1 MVMQV
6 FKTVLIFGPPG
17 SGKGTWGGILGKI
30 PGFFHFASGDMFRS
44 LSPESELG
52 KMALASIRQGELVP
66 DEQALSLWRAQMQN
80 LVTVGTF
87 SPDVHTLM
95 LDGVP
100 RTPAQA
106 VEVDEDLDIR
116 LILFLDCPD
125 RDLLVQRL
133 YGRALIEHRVDDAN
147 EDIIRRRFEVYDQQT
162 NATLEHYPKE
172 LVQRVD
178 VSQSPH
184 KIMLDICQLL
194 YDRLG
199 VERDGPDLSDLS

>member
-1 MVMQV
+1 MERPV

-17 SGKGTWGGILGKI
+17 SGKGTWGGIMGQI
-30 PGFFHFASGDMFRS
+30 PGFLHFASGDMFRS

-52 KMALASIRQGELVP
+52 KMALDSIRKGELVP
-66 DEQALSLWRAQMQN
+66 DQQALALWRDQMRN

-87 SPDVHTLM
+87 NPDKHTLV

-106 VEVDEDLDIR
+106 KDVEDDLDIR
-116 LILFLDCPD
+116 LILFLDCPN

-147 EDIIRRRFEVYDQQT
+147 EEIIRRRFQVYDNQT
-162 NATLEHYPKE
+162 NATLEHYSKD
-172 LVQRVD
+172 LIHMVD
-178 VSQSPH
+178 VSQSPQ
-184 KIMLDICQLL
+184 KILLDICHHL
-194 YDRLG
+194 DSRLG
-199 VERDGPDLSDLS
+199 